1 MADNNELDL
10 KHEINDNIDATV
22 AITEDKT
29 EFGVEYSISDATTLS
44 MSKDNKGKTSAKLTI
59 KI

>member
-1 MADNNELDL
+1 MDTKTELDL
-10 KHEINDNIDATV
+10 KHEINENVDATV

-29 EFGVEYSISDATTLS
+29 AFGVEYSISDATTLS
-44 MSKDNKGKTSAKLTI
+44 MSKDSKGETSAKLTI